1 MRSLASRL
9 TPLGRLRFL
18 AYGVGLFAM
27 KVGLDW
33 LVARAFGED
42 YTVLYYVSPLEA
54 PLLSPAG
61 RVEYWLAMWGVALP
75 FIALGVWLTL
85 RRLLDARLP
94 YWLAG
99 MFFVPFA
106 NLLFFL
112 AVAVVP
118 SRRESRPGGY
128 RDPAPPHDPP
138 ERGQGAAIVM
148 AGTAGAVVA
157 LGMVG
162 MSVGLL
168 REYGAALFV
177 GAPTFSAMVATV
189 VFSRLHAPKALGSLG
204 ASLVALWIS
213 YAVMLV
219 SALEGAICLAMA
231 APLAVGAALVGW
243 GIGLAFA
250 RVAADAIPRSTP
262 AAMAILPLWLLAEA
276 VMPMPPEPER
286 MVESV
291 VTIDAPPSVVWA
303 RVLAFEELPPPTEL
317 PFRVGIAAPTG
328 ATIEGSGVGAVRRCR
343 FTTGEFVEPIT
354 VWDPDRE
361 LSFDV
366 LRQPEP
372 MRETTPWLG
381 PRPPHLDGYF
391 RTTRGQFLLEDL
403 GDGRTRLRGRT
414 WYALD
419 LFPRPY
425 WALWADSL
433 IHTIHLR
440 VMNQIERLAESDR
453 TRGATRSVGALP
465 TRL

>member
-1 MRSLASRL
+1 
-9 TPLGRLRFL
+9 
-18 AYGVGLFAM
+18 
-27 KVGLDW
+27 
-33 LVARAFGED
+33 
-42 YTVLYYVSPLEA
+42 
-54 PLLSPAG
+54 
-61 RVEYWLAMWGVALP
+61 
-75 FIALGVWLTL
+75 
-85 RRLLDARLP
+85 
-94 YWLAG
+94 
-99 MFFVPFA
+99 
-106 NLLFFL
+106 
-112 AVAVVP
+112 
-118 SRRESRPGGY
+118 
-128 RDPAPPHDPP
+128 
-138 ERGQGAAIVM
+138 M

-162 MSVGLL
+162 ISVGLL

-189 VFSRLHAPKALGSLG
+189 VFSRLHAPKVPGSL
-204 ASLVALWIS
+204 AAALTALWIS
-213 YAVMLV
+213 YLVMV
-219 SALEGAICLAMA
+219 GFAIEGAICLAMA

-243 GIGLAFA
+243 GVGLAFA
-250 RVAADAIPRSTP
+250 RVVADATRSSTP

-276 VMPMPPEPER
+276 VMPMPPEPDR

-291 VTIDAPPSVVWA
+291 ITIDAPPSVVWE

-317 PFRVGIAAPTG
+317 PFRVGIAAPIG
-328 ATIEGSGVGAVRRCR
+328 ATIEGTGVGAVRRCR

-354 VWDPDRE
+354 VWDPGLE
-361 LSFDV
+361 LAFDV

-381 PRPPHLDGYF
+381 PRPPHLDGYI

-403 GDGRTRLRGRT
+403 GDGKTRLRGRT

-440 VMNQIERLAESDR
+440 VMHQIERLAETDPPQN
-453 TRGATRSVGALP
+453 AW
-465 TRL
+465 